1 MIRVKVLKQF
11 WDRKERCTR
20 MDGDEFVTTDAR
32 AFEIRDRLPEYVE
45 LCGSDTKAAEGPSQP
60 VEDTV
65 VQDDQPVQAVDEVQ
79 EPEAQDEPD
88 YQSLKVAE
96 LKALCAERGIEVPK
110 RAKKPDLIAL
120 LEG

>member
-20 MDGDEFVTTDAR
+20 MEGDEFVTTDAR

-65 VQDDQPVQAVDEVQ
+65 AQEDQPTVDEVQ

-88 YQSLKVAE
+88 YHSLKVAE
-96 LKALCAERGIEVPK
+96 LKALCAERGIEVLK